1 MIALVIA
8 LIVSFIPSIAIF
20 LWMANIRKDDADY
33 RKTCWTA
40 LFKGITRV
48 GSVLLLSAAFRIV
61 RRLLGLSEKGEIW
74 AELFTAFIIHSL
86 AEETVKYLV
95 ARKIIK
101 EREDTVSWL
110 DIMAWQT
117 SIGLGFG
124 LIEDVIYF
132 FGSNVGQILVRGVMA
147 MHGYLGLLMGYYIG
161 KSIKTGNTAYRH
173 TAFLVPFI
181 LHGTYDFCLYKGL
194 PEGIG
199 VISLAIAAG
208 MLIWGV
214 IMLVKTAKMKKDP
227 VYMQHIY
234 SRKE

>member
-33 RKTCWTA
+33 RKTCRTA

-95 ARKIIK
+95 
-101 EREDTVSWL
+101 
-110 DIMAWQT
+110 
-117 SIGLGFG
+117 
-124 LIEDVIYF
+124 
-132 FGSNVGQILVRGVMA
+132 
-147 MHGYLGLLMGYYIG
+147 
-161 KSIKTGNTAYRH
+161 
-173 TAFLVPFI
+173 
-181 LHGTYDFCLYKGL
+181 
-194 PEGIG
+194 
-199 VISLAIAAG
+199 
-208 MLIWGV
+208 
-214 IMLVKTAKMKKDP
+214 
-227 VYMQHIY
+227 
-234 SRKE
+234 